1 LVNKRTIIK
10 IIFVLTIV
18 LSLYLIWQE
27 YDRNIV
33 RWNGKTLVISK
44 EAYSKRVGFKI
55 KFSEK
60 YFQSIMEIPYQY
72 KESLNDLDKF
82 YEVVLKKY
90 NNFGSCQSLLDDV
103 LINKAKIF
111 INYNGR
117 GTTDLAKAAE
127 ILDTVM
133 KDFKNDTIMFPR
145 GISTMTGS
153 SGGRAY
159 ITTFTS
165 DTFDYCTVLKTYIY
179 YINGDIAKCQK
190 NLEEFIFNKL
200 LTSTYS
206 EDIEVDFWNHEYFA
220 GRHSTGE
227 KGDMAT
233 RAMSSFRP
241 DKIALIMLMK
251 IYLTQNNFSKFYE
264 AKQVMEK
271 CFPKFCL
278 WYKPY
283 KEAIDAVNINENENF
298 NSYVKEAM
306 DFYFNNN

>member
-1 LVNKRTIIK
+1 MSVINK
-10 IIFVLTIV
+10 
-18 LSLYLIWQE
+18 E
-27 YDRNIV
+27 P
-33 RWNGKTLVISK
+33 
-44 EAYSKRVGFKI
+44 YSKRVGFKI

-60 YFQSIMEIPYQY
+60 YFQAIMEIPYQY
-72 KESLNDLDKF
+72 KESLGDLDKF
-82 YEVVLKKY
+82 YEIALEKY

-117 GTTDLAKAAE
+117 GTTDFVKAAE
-127 ILDTVM
+127 IIDIVM
-133 KDFKNDTIMFPR
+133 KDFKNDTMMFPR
-145 GISTMTGS
+145 SISTMTGS

-159 ITTFTS
+159 ITIFTS
-165 DTFDYCTVLKTYIY
+165 DTFDYCTVLKTCIY
-179 YINGDIAKCQK
+179 YISGDIAKCQK

-200 LTSTYS
+200 STSTYS
-206 EDIEVDFWNHEYFA
+206 EDIEVDFWNHEHFA
-220 GRHSTGE
+220 GSHSTGE
-227 KGDMAT
+227 KGGMVT

-251 IYLTQNNFSKFYE
+251 IYLAQNNSPGFYE

-283 KEAIDAVNINENENF
+283 KEAIDAVNYNENEKF
-298 NSYVKEAM
+298 NAYVKDAI
-306 DFYFNNN
+306 DFFIANN